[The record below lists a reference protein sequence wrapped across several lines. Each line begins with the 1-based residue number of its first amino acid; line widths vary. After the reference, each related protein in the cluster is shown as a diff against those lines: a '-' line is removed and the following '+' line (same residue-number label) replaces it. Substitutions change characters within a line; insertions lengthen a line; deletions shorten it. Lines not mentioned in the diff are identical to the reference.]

1 MAEIGRWNNHVFEVA
16 PNVIRGF
23 GNLTIKGSSETDEK
37 ATGGQKYVSRKNGKP
52 AEVGITAILSA
63 LTGSDVQAEA
73 LAFVDEARL
82 GANGYFY
89 IGGKKLMTCPLML
102 TDAVV
107 SEAVIA
113 INAAWIS
120 CEVKLTLKQCGKY
133 DGESGG
139 SGGGGKSSGKD
150 GKIRAIDTAII
161 GAVAGGKAA
170 TSQDEKTKLR
180 KDQAETAAEF
190 NKRLVD
196 EAKKAAAK
204 LAQKKKAQEAM
215 GRSVKY
221 EPPTMRLY

>member
-37 ATGGQKYVSRKNGKP
+37 ATGGQKYVSRKNGNP

-63 LTGSDVQAEA
+63 LTGSDVRAEA
-73 LAFVDEARL
+73 LTFVDEARL
-82 GANGYFY
+82 GAKGYFY

-139 SGGGGKSSGKD
+139 SGGKSTGKNGKS
-150 GKIRAIDTAII
+150 RAIDTAII
-161 GAVAGGKAA
+161 GALAGGKAV

-180 KDQAETAAEF
+180 KEQAETAAEF
-190 NKRLVD
+190 NKRLVN

-204 LAQKKKAQEAM
+204 LAKKKKAQEAM

-221 EPPTMRLY
+221 EPAAMRLY

>member
-37 ATGGQKYVSRKNGKP
+37 ATGGQKYVSRKNGNP
-52 AEVGITAILSA
+52 AEVGVTAILSA
-63 LTGSDVQAEA
+63 LTGSDVRAEA
-73 LAFVDEARL
+73 LTFVDEARL
-82 GANGYFY
+82 GAKGYFY

-139 SGGGGKSSGKD
+139 SGGKSTGKNGKS
-150 GKIRAIDTAII
+150 RAIDTAIT
-161 GAVAGGKAA
+161 GAAAGGKAA

-180 KDQAETAAEF
+180 REQAETAAEF
-190 NKRLVD
+190 NRRLLD
-196 EAKKAAAK
+196 EARKAAAK
-204 LAQKKKAQEAM
+204 LAKKKKAQEGM

-221 EPPTMRLY
+221 EPAAMRLY

>member
-37 ATGGQKYVSRKNGKP
+37 ATGGQKYVSRKNGNP
-52 AEVGITAILSA
+52 AEVGVTAILSA
-63 LTGSDVQAEA
+63 LTGSDVRAEA
-73 LAFVDEARL
+73 LTFVDEARL
-82 GANGYFY
+82 GAKGYFY

-139 SGGGGKSSGKD
+139 SGGKSTGKNGKS
-150 GKIRAIDTAII
+150 RAIDTAIT
-161 GAVAGGKAA
+161 GAAAGGKAA

-180 KDQAETAAEF
+180 REQAETAAEF
-190 NKRLVD
+190 NRRLID
-196 EAKKAAAK
+196 EARKAAAK
-204 LAQKKKAQEAM
+204 LAKKKKAQEAM

-221 EPPTMRLY
+221 EPAAMRLY

>member
-37 ATGGQKYVSRKNGKP
+37 ATGGQKYVSRKNGNP
-52 AEVGITAILSA
+52 AEVGVTAILSA
-63 LTGSDVQAEA
+63 LTGCDVRAEA
-73 LAFVDEARL
+73 LTFVDEARL
-82 GANGYFY
+82 GAKGYFY

-139 SGGGGKSSGKD
+139 SGGKSTGKNGKS
-150 GKIRAIDTAII
+150 RAIDTAII

-180 KDQAETAAEF
+180 KEQAETAAEF
-190 NKRLVD
+190 NRRLLD
-196 EAKKAAAK
+196 EARKAAAK
-204 LAQKKKAQEAM
+204 LAKKKKAQEAM

-221 EPPTMRLY
+221 EPATMRLY

>member
-37 ATGGQKYVSRKNGKP
+37 ATGGQKYVSRKNGNP

-63 LTGSDVQAEA
+63 LTGSDVRAEA
-73 LAFVDEARL
+73 LTFVDEARL
-82 GANGYFY
+82 GAKGYFY

-139 SGGGGKSSGKD
+139 SGGKSTGKNGKS
-150 GKIRAIDTAII
+150 RAIDTAII

-180 KDQAETAAEF
+180 REQAETAAEF
-190 NKRLVD
+190 NRRLLD
-196 EAKKAAAK
+196 EARKAAAK
-204 LAQKKKAQEAM
+204 LAKKKKAQEAM

-221 EPPTMRLY
+221 EPAAMRLY

>member
-52 AEVGITAILSA
+52 AEVSITAILSA
-63 LTGSDVQAEA
+63 LTGSDVRAEA
-73 LAFVDEARL
+73 LTFVNEARL
-82 GANGYFY
+82 GAKGYFY

-170 TSQDEKTKLR
+170 MSQDEKTKLR
-180 KDQAETAAEF
+180 KEQAETAAEF

>member
-37 ATGGQKYVSRKNGKP
+37 ATGGQKYVSRKNGNP
-52 AEVGITAILSA
+52 AEVGVTAILSA
-63 LTGSDVQAEA
+63 LTGCDVQAEA
-73 LAFVDEARL
+73 LTFVDEARL

-170 TSQDEKTKLR
+170 MSQDEKTKLR
-180 KDQAETAAEF
+180 KEQAETAAEF

-204 LAQKKKAQEAM
+204 LAQTKKAQEAM

>member
-23 GNLTIKGSSETDEK
+23 GNLTIKGSSETDVK
-37 ATGGQKYVSRKNGKP
+37 ATGGQKYVSRKNGNP

-63 LTGSDVQAEA
+63 LTGSDVRAEA
-73 LAFVDEARL
+73 LTFVDEARL
-82 GANGYFY
+82 GAKGYFY

-133 DGESGG
+133 EGESGG
-139 SGGGGKSSGKD
+139 SGGKSTGKNGKS
-150 GKIRAIDTAII
+150 RAIDTAII

-180 KDQAETAAEF
+180 REQAETAAEF
-190 NKRLVD
+190 NRRLLD
-196 EAKKAAAK
+196 EARKAAAK
-204 LAQKKKAQEAM
+204 LAKKKKAQEAM

-221 EPPTMRLY
+221 EPAAMRLY

>member
-37 ATGGQKYVSRKNGKP
+37 ATGGQKYVSRKNGNP
-52 AEVGITAILSA
+52 AEVGVTAILSA
-63 LTGSDVQAEA
+63 LTGCDVQAEA
-73 LAFVDEARL
+73 LTFVDEARL
-82 GANGYFY
+82 GAKGYFY

-170 TSQDEKTKLR
+170 MSQDEKTKLR
-180 KDQAETAAEF
+180 KEQAETAAEF

-204 LAQKKKAQEAM
+204 LAKKKKAQEAM

>member
-37 ATGGQKYVSRKNGKP
+37 ATGGQKYVSRKNGNP
-52 AEVGITAILSA
+52 AEVGVTAILSA
-63 LTGSDVQAEA
+63 LTGSDVRAEA
-73 LAFVDEARL
+73 LTFVDEARL
-82 GANGYFY
+82 GAKGYFY

-139 SGGGGKSSGKD
+139 SGGKSTGKNGKS
-150 GKIRAIDTAII
+150 RAIDTAIT
-161 GAVAGGKAA
+161 GAAAGGKAA

-180 KDQAETAAEF
+180 REQAETAAEF
-190 NKRLVD
+190 NRRLLD
-196 EAKKAAAK
+196 EARKAAAK
-204 LAQKKKAQEAM
+204 LAKKKKAQEAM

-221 EPPTMRLY
+221 EPAAMRLY

>member
-37 ATGGQKYVSRKNGKP
+37 ATGGQKYVSRKNGNP

-63 LTGSDVQAEA
+63 LTGSDVRAEA
-73 LAFVDEARL
+73 LTFVDEARL
-82 GANGYFY
+82 GAKGYFY

-139 SGGGGKSSGKD
+139 SGGKSTGKNGKS
-150 GKIRAIDTAII
+150 RAIDTAII

-180 KDQAETAAEF
+180 REQAETAAEF
-190 NKRLVD
+190 NRRLLD
-196 EAKKAAAK
+196 EARKAAAK
-204 LAQKKKAQEAM
+204 LAKKKKAKEAM

-221 EPPTMRLY
+221 EPATMRLY

>member
-37 ATGGQKYVSRKNGKP
+37 ATGGQKYVSRKNGNP

-63 LTGSDVQAEA
+63 LTGSDVRAEA
-73 LAFVDEARL
+73 LTFVDEARL
-82 GANGYFY
+82 GAKGYFY

-120 CEVKLTLKQCGKY
+120 CEVKLTLKQCSKY

-139 SGGGGKSSGKD
+139 SGGKSTGKNGKS
-150 GKIRAIDTAII
+150 RAIDTAII

-180 KDQAETAAEF
+180 KEQAETAAGF
-190 NKRLVD
+190 NRRLLD
-196 EAKKAAAK
+196 EARKAAAK
-204 LAQKKKAQEAM
+204 LAKKKKAQEAM

-221 EPPTMRLY
+221 EPATMRLY

>member
-37 ATGGQKYVSRKNGKP
+37 ATGGQKYVSRKNGNP

-63 LTGSDVQAEA
+63 LTGSDVRAEA
-73 LAFVDEARL
+73 LTFVDEARL
-82 GANGYFY
+82 GAKGYFY

-139 SGGGGKSSGKD
+139 SGGKSTGKNGKS
-150 GKIRAIDTAII
+150 RAIDTAII
-161 GAVAGGKAA
+161 GAVAGGKVA

-180 KDQAETAAEF
+180 KEQAETAAEF
-190 NKRLVD
+190 NRRLLD
-196 EAKKAAAK
+196 EARKAAAK
-204 LAQKKKAQEAM
+204 LAKKKKAQEAM

-221 EPPTMRLY
+221 EPATMRLY

>member
-37 ATGGQKYVSRKNGKP
+37 ATGGQKYVSRKNGNP
-52 AEVGITAILSA
+52 AEVGVTAILSA
-63 LTGSDVQAEA
+63 LTGSDVRAEA
-73 LAFVDEARL
+73 LTFVDEARL
-82 GANGYFY
+82 GAKGYFY

-139 SGGGGKSSGKD
+139 SGGKSTGKNGKS
-150 GKIRAIDTAII
+150 RAIDTAII

-180 KDQAETAAEF
+180 KEQAETAAEF
-190 NKRLVD
+190 NRRLLD
-196 EAKKAAAK
+196 EARKAAAK
-204 LAQKKKAQEAM
+204 LAKKKKAQEAM

-221 EPPTMRLY
+221 EPAAMRLY

>member
-37 ATGGQKYVSRKNGKP
+37 ATGGQKYVSRKNGNP
-52 AEVGITAILSA
+52 AEVGVTAILSA
-63 LTGSDVQAEA
+63 LTGSDVRVEA
-73 LAFVDEARL
+73 LTFVDEARL
-82 GANGYFY
+82 GAKGYFY

-133 DGESGG
+133 EGESGG
-139 SGGGGKSSGKD
+139 SGGKSTGKNGKS
-150 GKIRAIDTAII
+150 RAIDTAII

-180 KDQAETAAEF
+180 REQAETAAEF
-190 NKRLVD
+190 NRRLLD
-196 EAKKAAAK
+196 EARKAAAK
-204 LAQKKKAQEAM
+204 LAKKKKAQEAM

-221 EPPTMRLY
+221 EPAAMRLY

>member
-37 ATGGQKYVSRKNGKP
+37 ATGGQKYVSRKNGNP
-52 AEVGITAILSA
+52 AEVGVTAILSA
-63 LTGSDVQAEA
+63 LTGCDVQAEA
-73 LAFVDEARL
+73 LTFVDEARL
-82 GANGYFY
+82 GAKGYFY

-170 TSQDEKTKLR
+170 MSQDEKTKLR
-180 KDQAETAAEF
+180 KEQAETAAEF

-204 LAQKKKAQEAM
+204 LAQTKKAQEAM

-221 EPPTMRLY
+221 EPAAMRLY

>member
-37 ATGGQKYVSRKNGKP
+37 ATDGQKYVSRKNGNP

-63 LTGSDVQAEA
+63 LTGSDVRAEA
-73 LAFVDEARL
+73 LTFVDEARL
-82 GANGYFY
+82 GAKGYFY

-139 SGGGGKSSGKD
+139 SGGKSTGKNGKS
-150 GKIRAIDTAII
+150 RAIDTAII

-180 KDQAETAAEF
+180 KEQAETAAEF
-190 NKRLVD
+190 NRRLLD
-196 EAKKAAAK
+196 EARKAAAK
-204 LAQKKKAQEAM
+204 LAKKKKAQEAM

-221 EPPTMRLY
+221 EPATMRLY

>member
-1 MAEIGRWNNHVFEVA
+1 
-16 PNVIRGF
+16 
-23 GNLTIKGSSETDEK
+23 
-37 ATGGQKYVSRKNGKP
+37 
-52 AEVGITAILSA
+52 
-63 LTGSDVQAEA
+63 
-73 LAFVDEARL
+73 
-82 GANGYFY
+82 
-89 IGGKKLMTCPLML
+89 MTCPLML

-139 SGGGGKSSGKD
+139 SGGKSTGKNGKS
-150 GKIRAIDTAII
+150 RAIDTAII

-180 KDQAETAAEF
+180 KEQAETAAEF
-190 NKRLVD
+190 NRRLLD
-196 EAKKAAAK
+196 EARKAAAK
-204 LAQKKKAQEAM
+204 LAKKKKAQEAM

-221 EPPTMRLY
+221 EPATMRLY

>member
-37 ATGGQKYVSRKNGKP
+37 ATGGQKYVSRKNGNP

-63 LTGSDVQAEA
+63 LTGSDVRAEA

-82 GANGYFY
+82 GAKGYFY

-139 SGGGGKSSGKD
+139 SGGKSTGKNGKS
-150 GKIRAIDTAII
+150 RAIDTAII

-180 KDQAETAAEF
+180 KEQAETAAEF
-190 NKRLVD
+190 NRRLLD
-196 EAKKAAAK
+196 EARKAAAK
-204 LAQKKKAQEAM
+204 LAKKKKAQEAM

-221 EPPTMRLY
+221 EPATMRLY

>member
-37 ATGGQKYVSRKNGKP
+37 ATGGQKYVSRKNGNP

-63 LTGSDVQAEA
+63 LTGSDVRAEA
-73 LAFVDEARL
+73 LTFVDEARL
-82 GANGYFY
+82 GAKGYFY

-139 SGGGGKSSGKD
+139 SGGKSTGKNGKS
-150 GKIRAIDTAII
+150 RAIDTAII

-180 KDQAETAAEF
+180 REQAETAAEF
-190 NKRLVD
+190 NRCLLD
-196 EAKKAAAK
+196 EARKAAAK
-204 LAQKKKAQEAM
+204 LAKKKKAQEAM

-221 EPPTMRLY
+221 EPATMRLY

>member
-37 ATGGQKYVSRKNGKP
+37 ATGGQKYVSRKNGNP
-52 AEVGITAILSA
+52 AEVGVTAILSA
-63 LTGSDVQAEA
+63 LTGCDVQAEA
-73 LAFVDEARL
+73 LTFVDEARL
-82 GANGYFY
+82 GAKGYFY

-170 TSQDEKTKLR
+170 MSQDEKTKLR
-180 KDQAETAAEF
+180 KEQAETAAEF

-204 LAQKKKAQEAM
+204 LAQTKKAQEAM